1 MFNNLL
7 HLLRINKERM
17 TILVVGLNSS
27 GKSSII
33 NQWKRRNTGGNE
45 SKNGAIVVPTVGF
58 NIEEFY
64 SKNTKLYP
72 SNDFQI
78 ITLNLFLDRV

>member
-17 TILVVGLNSS
+17 TVLVVGLNSS

-33 NQWKRRNTGGNE
+33 NQWKKRNAGND
-45 SKNGAIVVPTVGF
+45 SRNSAIIVPTVGF

-64 SKNTKLYP
+64 SE
-72 SNDFQI
+72 I
-78 ITLNLFLDRV
+78 ILLFDPDSSS